1 MENIE
6 NTPKEPLNLLGLTML
21 GLGGAIGSGI
31 FVAIGIAINQ
41 AGPAIILAF
50 VIAAIISSLI
60 MRMLAEMSVYETS
73 CGSFSVFAQEYLGP
87 AVGFISGW
95 IYWLTGILTLATEMI
110 AAALILRFWFPSWPI
125 WLISLFIEA
134 LIIGISLLDVKVFAR
149 LEEILS
155 LIKVGILVVIIVIG
169 VVLFTGAWPGIK
181 SPGLTNFLG
190 DGGFFPQG
198 WKGIFS
204 SLLLVLYTFAGE
216 QVIGLAV
223 GETQEP
229 EITVPKAVTI
239 TNVTLFVLYLGAI
252 ATLVGIIPWQQIPQN
267 ASGFVPLFRELHMTS
282 VTGIMNAVI
291 LSAILSAMNS
301 NMYGVPR
308 MLKSLADRH
317 YAPALL
323 SKLDHEGVPRSS
335 VFLSSIF
342 LLIVVG
348 ISYVLPQ
355 TIFIYIASASG
366 VTFLINWIIIAL
378 THLRFR
384 KRLTE
389 NTGDRQLSYRNFP
402 YTTFIVILLLLVAL
416 STSALNK
423 HQMVGLE
430 IGMTLLLLLAVAYF
444 LLVKCQNLRK
454 SNRKPYN

>member
-60 MRMLAEMSVYETS
+60 MRMLAEMSVHETS

-95 IYWLTGILTLATEMI
+95 MYWLTGILTLATEMI
-110 AAALILRFWFPSWPI
+110 AAALILRFWLPSWPV

-134 LIIGISLLDVKVFAR
+134 VIIGISLLDVKAFAR
-149 LEEILS
+149 LEETLS
-155 LIKVGILVVIIVIG
+155 FIKVGILIVIIVIG
-169 VVLFTGAWPGIK
+169 VMLFTGTWSGLK

-190 DGGFFPQG
+190 DGGFFPHG
-198 WKGIFS
+198 WKGVFS

-223 GETQEP
+223 GETQKP

-239 TNVTLFVLYLGAI
+239 TNITLIVLYLGAI
-252 ATLVGIIPWQQIPQN
+252 TTLVGIIPWQQIPQN
-267 ASGFVPLFRELHMTS
+267 ASGFVPLFQRLNMTAM
-282 VTGIMNAVI
+282 TGIMNAII

-308 MLKSLADRH
+308 MLKSLAERH
-317 YAPALL
+317 DAPAFL
-323 SKLDHEGVPRSS
+323 KKVDRNGIPRGAI
-335 VFLSSIF
+335 FLSSIF

-355 TIFIYIASASG
+355 TIFVYIASASG
-366 VTFLINWIIIAL
+366 VTLLINWIIIAL

-384 KRLTE
+384 KWLKQSTE
-389 NTGDRQLSYRNFP
+389 DPQLRYRRFP
-402 YTTFIVILLLLVAL
+402 YSTLITLLLLLVAL

-423 HQMVGLE
+423 NQMVGLALG
-430 IGMTLLLLLAVAYF
+430 ITLLLLLTIVYF
-444 LLVKCQNLRK
+444 ILIKCRTLRQF
-454 SNRKPYN
+454 NQ